1 MTNDFTLSA
10 GLVTAYVTTAVMAYL
25 LGSISF
31 AIIYSWFFAK
41 KDVRKLG
48 SGNAGATNV
57 FRSIGV
63 LPGVLT
69 FICDLGKGVLA
80 LVCSDAII
88 TTTVSESLSD
98 SSAAKSLGFCV
109 AGLFAVLG
117 HLYPVY
123 FGFRGGK
130 GVLTV
135 AGIIL
140 MMSPVRFLFLLGVF
154 IVMFIFTQTVSIC
167 SITAAAAYP
176 VITFLYCYFAEHS
189 ADAVRF
195 PMSYVWMQTC
205 LALILGGIMIIKHR
219 SNIVRIMNG
228 TEPKLTI
235 KRAEKPQTDAR

>member
-69 FICDLGKGVLA
+69 FVCDLGKGVLA
-80 LVCSDAII
+80 LVCSNAII
-88 TTTVSESLSD
+88 NTMVSDGLAD
-98 SSAAKSLGFCV
+98 SSASKSLGFCI

-140 MMSPVRFLFLLGVF
+140 MMSPMRFLFLLGVF
-154 IVMFIFTQTVSIC
+154 LIAFALTQTVSIC

-176 VITFLYCYFAEHS
+176 VITFLYCFFAEH
-189 ADAVRF
+189 AQNAARW
-195 PMSYVWMQTC
+195 PMSYVWMQTV
-205 LALILGGIMIIKHR
+205 LAVILGGIMIVKHR
-219 SNIVRIMNG
+219 SNIVRILNG

-235 KRAEKPQTDAR
+235 KRAEKPQPDAR